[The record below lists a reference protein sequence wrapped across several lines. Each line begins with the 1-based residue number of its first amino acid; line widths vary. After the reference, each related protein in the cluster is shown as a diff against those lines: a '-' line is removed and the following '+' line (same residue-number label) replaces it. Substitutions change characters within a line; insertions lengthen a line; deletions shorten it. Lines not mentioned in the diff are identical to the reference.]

1 MPVAKIEC
9 GSDSSGSSSSSG
21 ISQNVFATEPGPH
34 PSLTQGHGGSQSGR
48 SQSPSQGGGD
58 SVSQSRNVKR
68 WTSESWWR

>member
-34 PSLTQGHGGSQSGR
+34 PSLTQGHCRSQSGR

-58 SVSQSRNVKR
+58 GVS
-68 WTSESWWR
+68 